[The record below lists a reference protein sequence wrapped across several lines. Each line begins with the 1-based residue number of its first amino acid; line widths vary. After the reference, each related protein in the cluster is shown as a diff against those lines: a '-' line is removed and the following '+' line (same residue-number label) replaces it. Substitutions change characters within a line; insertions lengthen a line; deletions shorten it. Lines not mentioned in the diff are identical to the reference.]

1 MWETWVQSLDW
12 EDPLEE
18 EKATHSRILPWSIPW
33 TIKSIGSQRVDMTE
47 RLSLHYLT
55 VKLLLFQMHDVF
67 AVAIVS
73 SILFKQ
79 HVTCLPFHVI
89 YMVSFFFFRINLYCS
104 LLCFVRFS
112 YLQLP
117 TSLSPL
123 KQFSSRRFCNRR
135 GEGEGNRKAQWQQ
148 GFHSGN
154 DPQRSWGCA
163 RKKSEIK
170 EARTQNRRQRRTV

>member
-1 MWETWVQSLDW
+1 MPVSGITEIQAQVYLTVKASLVAQLVKDLPAMWETWVQSLDW

-89 YMVSFFFFRINLYCS
+89 YMVFFFFFQDKFI
-104 LLCFVRFS
+104 
-112 YLQLP
+112 LQP
-117 TSLSPL
+117 AM
-123 KQFSSRRFCNRR
+123 FC
-135 GEGEGNRKAQWQQ
+135 K
-148 GFHSGN
+148 
-154 DPQRSWGCA
+154 
-163 RKKSEIK
+163 
-170 EARTQNRRQRRTV
+170 V

>member
-1 MWETWVQSLDW
+1 MPVSGITEIQAQVYLTVKASLVAQLVKDLPAMWETWVQSLDW

-89 YMVSFFFFRINLYCS
+89 YMVFFFFQDKFI
-104 LLCFVRFS
+104 
-112 YLQLP
+112 LQP
-117 TSLSPL
+117 AM
-123 KQFSSRRFCNRR
+123 FC
-135 GEGEGNRKAQWQQ
+135 K
-148 GFHSGN
+148 
-154 DPQRSWGCA
+154 
-163 RKKSEIK
+163 
-170 EARTQNRRQRRTV
+170 V

>member
-1 MWETWVQSLDW
+1 
-12 EDPLEE
+12 
-18 EKATHSRILPWSIPW
+18 
-33 TIKSIGSQRVDMTE
+33 MTE

-89 YMVSFFFFRINLYCS
+89 YMYIYIFFFLRINLYCS
-104 LLCFVRFS
+104 LLRFVRFS

-117 TSLSPL
+117 TSLSL
-123 KQFSSRRFCNRR
+123 LEQFSSRRFCNRQ
-135 GEGEGNRKAQWQQ
+135 GEGEGNRKAQ
-148 GFHSGN
+148 
-154 DPQRSWGCA
+154 
-163 RKKSEIK
+163 
-170 EARTQNRRQRRTV
+170 